1 MDGARERVEH
11 FRVGAHELEELRPPG
26 CQGNHVDQSQ
36 GRESRTMQQV
46 CPQRNGATVVVGNDL
61 RSVQSPMRKEI
72 GQQFPLDVQRHPV
85 VRIL

>member
-1 MDGARERVEH
+1 
-11 FRVGAHELEELRPPG
+11 
-26 CQGNHVDQSQ
+26 
-36 GRESRTMQQV
+36 MQQV